1 MAEPLGRIACNPLQ
15 PLFPPSLIGDISFSP
30 TRFGDP
36 SEVNCL
42 PFGAFLLNGWSIFRC
57 KSWLALERCRVD
69 SFPVREREYICCFA
83 SIYCHPTIS
92 Y

>member
-1 MAEPLGRIACNPLQ
+1 MAEPSGQIACNPLQ

-30 TRFGDP
+30 TCFGEP
-36 SEVNCL
+36 SEANRL
-42 PFGAFLLNGWSIFRC
+42 SFGAFLLDYWSIFRC
-57 KSWLALERCRVD
+57 KPWLAFERCRVD

-83 SIYCHPTIS
+83 SIYRHLGIS